1 MSGFKDHFVGRL
13 HETALLANM
22 LDRVRASRRS
32 ELLLL
37 SGPPGIGKSALV
49 DRALSVPQAADCLR
63 AAGKCKLVPDQA
75 SAIVQ
80 AIRLALDE
88 LLVADHQ
95 TFAAVRHR
103 VRERLPAGGQFLSS
117 VIPEAEALLE
127 HSGRTADLPPT
138 LVKERLQQDL
148 GTLVR
153 AIADGDRPLILFL
166 DDVQWADAL
175 TAGVL
180 TDLCERP
187 ASNLLILAAFRDAV
201 TPATLNLERLRT
213 AAAPVTEIELAPISA
228 AATAELL
235 RALLPIDAAD
245 LAAVAAAVHARAAG
259 NPLFIEHLLRSM
271 REDAGAVPR
280 APKGGTGRDG
290 DGVFA
295 FMRYRL
301 ARLKPEEKQMLRVLD
316 LLGGQGTIDLVA
328 AALRLPE
335 EDIAA
340 AAPTLMAFGLLK
352 DVPGGIAF
360 AHDQVL
366 EAARLLGDER
376 RRPRQH
382 ARLARLMLRR
392 SRQGR
397 EPLHVVASQALGAID
412 GAGAALL
419 RPRDRRRF
427 ARLLLQASRRGL
439 TSGLIDQSAA
449 YIDGADRLVSPEWW
463 SLRPRLAAAIR
474 LLRAETLLLRGEVGE
489 SEGIV
494 RALVGRDLPL
504 AQRGQAYRLLATI
517 RTMQSDYEGAIAAAL
532 EGLALLGQPLQ
543 RHPSDAICDA
553 AHERVRALMGPRPDR
568 ALAKRPLTRDP
579 VLRATTSLLSTLIVA
594 TFSGDSLLFT
604 HVARIVELTI
614 TRGSTPHAAYGLA
627 WYGVMIASRYGRYA
641 DGFAYCQAALA
652 LVEHH
657 GLEDQRTA
665 TLLALD
671 QLAPWVQPFSTALD
685 YARAAVHA
693 GRSTGDAAMT
703 CYARNHVVS
712 DLLQMGR
719 PLSEARAEAE
729 EGIKLTRRYGF
740 RDIEILLDSQLRLI
754 EALQSGGDSL
764 PRVSDSD
771 VVSAATAFWR
781 ALYRGMEA
789 FLTGDSA
796 AACRFLALA
805 QDTAWSLPA
814 HIDLGYLAFFQALAA
829 ADADDPG
836 TALAAMAPAHARLEA
851 WAALN
856 PQTFA
861 HKRLLVE
868 AEMARLRGEGAEAL
882 RRFEGAIEA
891 SGEFIHE
898 RALAHERA
906 ALHCSAEGLS
916 VLARMHRA
924 AASRDY
930 RSWGAAAK
938 ADALAAQDGASP
950 GEPHPATSA
959 PSSEQVLAAML
970 ALAGAKDPDTILPE
984 ILRAMLRQCSASSG
998 MLLLLNDG
1006 NPMVE
1011 VMGERLGGDV
1021 DVRRLRAFPT
1031 REVLAEPTLFALL
1044 RLARPRYLEEG
1055 EALGCPLLADGVRI
1069 GVVYLRPDAS
1079 AEARGPLNLALLGA
1093 FANHAAAW
1101 LEVALRSARQA
1112 AENDRQT
1119 RSREA
1124 LRLARIELARTSQ
1137 LAMMGGLAA
1146 SIAHEVNQPLA
1157 TIIGSADASLRWLR
1171 RDVPDIDEA
1180 VAGLQGIR
1188 AGARRAADII
1198 ASLRSLA
1205 KRDQASLAPL
1215 ALDPL
1220 VGEVVR
1226 MTQTEAEAQGVA
1238 LACQLDGGEAQV
1250 LGDPVQLQQVMLN
1263 LITNALDALSEKPEG
1278 DRRVWVR
1285 TGVVNGALQVIV
1297 RDTGAGIPPA
1307 VRNQIFMP
1315 LYTTKGKGM
1324 GMGLAICRSI
1334 IEVHGGT
1341 LTLDATSGEG
1351 TVFRLTLPVR

>member
-22 LDRVRASRRS
+22 LERVRTSRRS

-63 AAGKCKLVPDQA
+63 ATGKCELAPAQA

-95 TFAAVRHR
+95 TFGAVRHR
-103 VRERLPAGGQFLSS
+103 VRERLLAGGQLVSS
-117 VIPEAEALLE
+117 LIPEAEALLE
-127 HSGRTADLPPT
+127 HSGHTAELSPT

-148 GTLVR
+148 VTLIR
-153 AIADGDRPLILFL
+153 AIAEDGRPLILFL

-180 TDLCERP
+180 TDLCDNP
-187 ASNLLILAAFRDAV
+187 GSNLLIVAAFRDAV
-201 TPATLNLERLRT
+201 APANLDLQRLRT
-213 AAAPVTEIELAPISA
+213 SAVPVTEIGLSPISA

-235 RALLPIDAAD
+235 HAVLPIEAAD
-245 LAAVAAAVHARAAG
+245 IATLAAAVHARSAG

-271 REDAGAVPR
+271 REDADAVSR
-280 APKGGTGRDG
+280 SRKSGFGRDG
-290 DGVFA
+290 EGVFA
-295 FMRYRL
+295 FMRHRL
-301 ARLKPEEKQMLRVLD
+301 TRLEPEEKQILRVLD
-316 LLGGQGTIDLVA
+316 LLGGQGAIELIAT
-328 AALRLPE
+328 ALRLPE
-335 EDIAA
+335 AA
-340 AAPTLMAFGLLK
+340 VATAVETLTTFGLLK
-352 DVPGGIAF
+352 NIPGGIAF

-366 EAARLLGDER
+366 EAARLLGSER
-376 RRPRQH
+376 LRPRQH
-382 ARLARLMLRR
+382 AQLARLMLRR
-392 SRQGR
+392 SRQGK
-397 EPLHVVASQALGAID
+397 EPWHVAASQALGAI
-412 GAGAALL
+412 GGGGAAL

-439 TSGLIDQSAA
+439 KSGLIDQSAA
-449 YIDGADRLVSPEWW
+449 YIDGADALVSPEWW
-463 SLRPRLAAAIR
+463 SCRPRLAAAIR
-474 LLRAETLLLRGEVGE
+474 LLRAETLLLRGDMRG
-489 SEGIV
+489 SEAIV
-494 RALVGRDLPL
+494 RELGGRNLPP
-504 AQRGQAYRLLATI
+504 AQAGQAYRLLATI
-517 RTMQSDYEGAIAAAL
+517 RTMRSDYDGAIAAAL
-532 EGLALLGQPLQ
+532 EGLALLGQPLA
-543 RHPSDAICDA
+543 RNPSDAICDA
-553 AHERVRALMGPRPDR
+553 AHEAVQALMGPRPDSD
-568 ALAKRPLTRDP
+568 LAERPLTRDP

-594 TFSGDSLLFT
+594 TFSGDNLLFT
-604 HVARIVELTI
+604 HLAKIVELTI

-627 WYGVMIASRYGRYA
+627 WYGVMIASRYRRYA
-641 DGFAYCQAALA
+641 DGFAYCQAALT

-671 QLAPWVQPFSTALD
+671 QLAPWVQPFSKALD
-685 YARAAVHA
+685 YARAAVDA
-693 GRSTGDAAMT
+693 GRMTGDAAMT

-712 DLLQMGR
+712 DLLQMGH
-719 PLSEARAEAE
+719 PLSETRAEAL
-729 EGIKLTRRYGF
+729 EGIELTRRYGF

-754 EALQSGGDSL
+754 ETLQSGGDPL

-771 VVSAATAFWR
+771 AVSGSTAFWR

-796 AACRFLALA
+796 TARCFLAQA
-805 QDTAWSLPA
+805 EDTAWSLPA
-814 HIDLGYLAFFQALAA
+814 HIDLGYLALFQALAA
-829 ADADDPG
+829 ADADDAMM
-836 TALAAMAPAHARLEA
+836 ALAAMAPAYARLTT

-856 PQTFA
+856 PPTFA
-861 HKRLLVE
+861 HKHMLVE
-868 AEMARLRGEGAEAL
+868 AEMARLRGEGAAAL
-882 RRFEGAIEA
+882 RLFEDAIEA
-891 SGEFIHE
+891 SGDFVHE

-916 VLARMHRA
+916 VLASMHRA

-930 RSWGAAAK
+930 RTWGATAK
-938 ADALAAQDGASP
+938 ANMLAAPDMASSR
-950 GEPHPATSA
+950 ETHLAKSF
-959 PSSEQVLAAML
+959 PSTEQVLEAVL
-970 ALAGAKDPDTILPE
+970 ALAGEKDPDTILPNV
-984 ILRAMLRQCSASSG
+984 LGALLTQCAASSG

-1006 NPMVE
+1006 NPLVE
-1011 VMGERLGGDV
+1011 VVGERRYGDI
-1021 DVRRLRAFPT
+1021 DARRVQAVPT
-1031 REVLAEPTLFALL
+1031 QEFLAEPTLFALL
-1044 RLARPRYLEEG
+1044 RLERPTYLEQG
-1055 EALGCPLLADGVRI
+1055 EALGCPLLAGDQKI
-1069 GVVYLRPDAS
+1069 GVAYLRPDTS
-1079 AEARGPLNLALLGA
+1079 AEARGTLNLDLVGA

-1101 LEVALRSARQA
+1101 VEVAQRSARQA
-1112 AENDRQT
+1112 AENDRET

-1205 KRDQASLAPL
+1205 KRDQASLVPL

-1220 VGEVVR
+1220 IGEVVR

-1238 LACQLDGGEAQV
+1238 LVGQLHSGEARV
-1250 LGDPVQLQQVMLN
+1250 LGDHVQLQQVVLN
-1263 LITNALDALSEKPEG
+1263 LITNALDALSEKTGG
-1278 DRRVWVR
+1278 DKRIWVR
-1285 TGVVNGALQVIV
+1285 TDVVNGTLEVVV
-1297 RDTGAGIPPA
+1297 RDTGAGIPQA
-1307 VRNQIFMP
+1307 VRDQIFMP

-1334 IEVHGGT
+1334 IEVHGGA
-1341 LTLDATSGEG
+1341 LTLDATSSDG
-1351 TVFRLTLPVR
+1351 TVFRISLPVL